1 MKSRKCYCGRW
12 DPLALR
18 EQGVPEGFCG
28 LCETCGSPGHTRHF
42 PGALAYTGSWCDRHY
57 QRLSL
62 FHPRA
67 GGAVILVV
75 VAVVVGVAVSF
86 LFGPGQSRDASSC
99 EGRGTAVVIRLKN
112 RTLHL
117 CEAGL
122 AVAEYRVATGR
133 GGIGKRK
140 EGDNKTPIGVYEL
153 GEPRGSSRFG
163 VFIPI
168 GYPTAAQRRNG
179 YTGSAIGIHGPSRS
193 LAWAGWVNTAADW
206 TEGCVAV
213 VSDKEIS
220 EIAAWVR
227 DNDPSVVS
235 FWATNPVYR

>member
-1 MKSRKCYCGRW
+1 
-12 DPLALR
+12 
-18 EQGVPEGFCG
+18 
-28 LCETCGSPGHTRHF
+28 
-42 PGALAYTGSWCDRHY
+42 
-57 QRLSL
+57 
-62 FHPRA
+62 
-67 GGAVILVV
+67 
-75 VAVVVGVAVSF
+75 
-86 LFGPGQSRDASSC
+86 
-99 EGRGTAVVIRLKN
+99 VIRLDN

-122 AVAEYRVATGR
+122 AVAEYRVAIGR

-140 EGDNKTPIGVYEL
+140 EGDNKTPIGEYKL

-193 LAWAGWVNTAADW
+193 FAWAGWVNTAADW
-206 TEGCVAV
+206 TEGCIAV
-213 VSDKEIS
+213 VSDKQIR

-235 FWATNPVYR
+235 LLGD